1 MAFFYWGKGESYL
14 PLRHHSMSAGR
25 ILSSGAGKSPP
36 RGKRVTGF
44 VGPGAPYESSP
55 LATQREAPECFSCY
69 MIQQGHPVT
78 LTLYLSPEGRYHHL
92 QRRRR
97 CRPLSA
103 SVHNPSIQPAASAA
117 PPLFLLAA
125 KPLPQPSARQGCRP
139 LSEAIHN
146 PPPLGGHNPRGAA
159 PSTLTPQVCPKASA
173 ATATF

>member
-1 MAFFYWGKGESYL
+1 
-14 PLRHHSMSAGR
+14 MSAGR

-44 VGPGAPYESSP
+44 AGPGAPYESSP

-103 SVHNPSIQPAASAA
+103 SEHNPSIQPAASAA
-117 PPLFLLAA
+117 PPFFYLRQSRHHNLRPEGPSNLRTLRTFGV
-125 KPLPQPSARQGCRP
+125 KPRQPSHRRCVQRRKNQFSQSFARQGSTCT
-139 LSEAIHN
+139 
-146 PPPLGGHNPRGAA
+146 
-159 PSTLTPQVCPKASA
+159 PSR
-173 ATATF
+173 